1 MSDLEK
7 RISGDWIDL
16 REKSNDLYA
25 LLDALAI
32 PSYEMRA
39 AASTLR
45 FCVEQGV
52 IEFKRTLLNPVFS
65 VLEAARFSTI
75 ASSALSTQERSLG
88 VLLLVIL
95 LQRLLCAE
103 IIPLARSPAEKR
115 ADGGE
120 GLQVGVILADVNA
133 RVKANPETRS
143 HGSIKNILMLVQR
156 YNGENQKMRELL
168 PTIKPGMRT
177 AFLANFTRTFD
188 EIIGSIRRHYAAL
201 LHEEKAADRARRE
214 PFSLSLLPLKDLAPL
229 CAAQAREIALMRST
243 LTHAREEKY
252 KTRESLVRLYDR
264 RQTALG
270 LLDDEVKEYG
280 RICAA
285 ARVPSGESCVP
296 GMAAA
301 FRDEIVVILERQGR
315 KEEPAE
321 TGEPL

>member
-16 REKSNDLYA
+16 REKSNDPYT
-25 LLDALAI
+25 LLDSLAI

-52 IEFKRTLLNPVFS
+52 IEFKRTLLSPVFS

-88 VLLLVIL
+88 VLLLVVL
-95 LQRLLCAE
+95 LQRLLCAGVL
-103 IIPLARSPAEKR
+103 PLARPPSEKR

-120 GLQVGVILADVNA
+120 GPQVGVILADVNA
-133 RVKANPETRS
+133 RVKASPEMRV
-143 HGSIKNILMLVQR
+143 HGAVKNILMLVQR

-168 PTIKPGMRT
+168 PTIKPEMRT

-188 EIIGSIRRHYAAL
+188 EIIGSIRRHHAAL
-201 LHEEKAADRARRE
+201 LNEEKAVEKARRE
-214 PFSLSLLPLKDLAPL
+214 TVSLSSLSLSDLAPL
-229 CAAQAREIALMRST
+229 CAGQAKEIALIRST

-270 LLDDEVKEYG
+270 LLEDEVREYG

-285 ARVPSGESCVP
+285 QTPGAESCVTS
-296 GMAAA
+296 MAAA

-315 KEEPAE
+315 KEES
-321 TGEPL
+321 

>member
-1 MSDLEK
+1 MSELEK

-45 FCVEQGV
+45 FCVEQGI
-52 IEFKRTLLNPVFS
+52 IEFKRTLLSPVFS

-75 ASSALSTQERSLG
+75 ASSELSTQERSLG
-88 VLLLVIL
+88 VLLLVVL

-103 IIPLARSPAEKR
+103 TIPLARPPAEKR

-120 GLQVGVILADVNA
+120 GPQVGIILADVNA
-133 RVKANPETRS
+133 RVKADPGMRS
-143 HGSIKNILMLVQR
+143 QGAVKNILMLVQR

-168 PTIKPGMRT
+168 PTIRPGMRT

-201 LHEEKAADRARRE
+201 LHEEKAAEKARRE
-214 PFSLSLLPLKDLAPL
+214 TFSLSLLPLKDLAPL
-229 CAAQAREIALMRST
+229 CAGQAKEIALIRST

-270 LLDDEVKEYG
+270 LLDDEVREY
-280 RICAA
+280 R
-285 ARVPSGESCVP
+285 RVCMTAQPSNVESCTL
-296 GMAAA
+296 GTASA
-301 FRDEIVVILERQGR
+301 FRDEIVLILERQGR
-315 KEEPAE
+315 KEEP
-321 TGEPL
+321 